1 MKKEQFL
8 ELAGQ
13 LFDQTNP
20 VVSTDRTLLS
30 KNTFDEIVDQIGSE
44 VNDMGRDLVD
54 DYTLEMYSNE
64 VTLESIEVDYR
75 GVEKAVREVLGR
87 YFEIKEN

>member
-1 MKKEQFL
+1 MKKDQFL

-13 LFDQTNP
+13 LFDQTIP

-30 KNTFDEIVDQIGSE
+30 RNTFDEIVDQVGSE
-44 VNDMGRDLVD
+44 VNDMGRDLVEN
-54 DYTLEMYSNE
+54 YELEMYSNE
-64 VTLESIEVDYR
+64 VTLESIDIDYR
-75 GVEKAVREVLGR
+75 AVEKAVREVLGR

>member
-13 LFDQTNP
+13 LFDQTNV
-20 VVSTDRTLLS
+20 VVSTERTLLS

-75 GVEKAVREVLGR
+75 AVEKAVREILGR

>member
-13 LFDQTNP
+13 LFDQTIP
-20 VVSTDRTLLS
+20 VVSTERTLLS

-64 VTLESIEVDYR
+64 VTLESIEVDYKA
-75 GVEKAVREVLGR
+75 VEKAVREILGR

>member
-1 MKKEQFL
+1 MKKDQFL

-13 LFDQTNP
+13 LFDQTIP
-20 VVSTDRTLLS
+20 VASTDRTLLS

-54 DYTLEMYSNE
+54 GYELEMYSNE

-75 GVEKAVREVLGR
+75 AVEKAVREVLGR

>member
-1 MKKEQFL
+1 MKKEKFL
-8 ELAGQ
+8 ELASQ
-13 LFDQTNP
+13 LFDQTNL
-20 VVSTDRTLLS
+20 VVSTERTLLS

-75 GVEKAVREVLGR
+75 AVEKTVREVLGR
-87 YFEIKEN
+87 YFEVKEN

>member
-13 LFDQTNP
+13 LFDQTNS
-20 VVSTDRTLLS
+20 VVSTERTLLS

-54 DYTLEMYSNE
+54 GYELEMYSNE

-75 GVEKAVREVLGR
+75 AVEKAVREILGR

>member
-13 LFDQTNP
+13 LFDQTIP
-20 VVSTDRTLLS
+20 VVSTERTLLS

-44 VNDMGRDLVD
+44 INDLGRDLIEN
-54 DYTLEMYSNE
+54 YELEMYSNE
-64 VTLESIEVDYR
+64 VTLESVTLDY
-75 GVEKAVREVLGR
+75 GEIQKTIKNVLER
-87 YFEIKEN
+87 YFTTFG